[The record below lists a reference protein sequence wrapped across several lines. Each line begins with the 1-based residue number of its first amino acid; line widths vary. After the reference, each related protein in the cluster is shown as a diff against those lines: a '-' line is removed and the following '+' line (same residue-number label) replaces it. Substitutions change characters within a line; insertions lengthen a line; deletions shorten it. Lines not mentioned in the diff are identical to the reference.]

1 MLTRRSLLLFPPALA
16 ALQHARRA
24 AASSPS
30 APAHEVVQSDAGY
43 IVVHDSM
50 GEKTFRT
57 HPKRAVALQW
67 DILENLIAL
76 GVTPVGAGDIA
87 PWNAWVVDPKLPE
100 GIADVGTR
108 AEPNL
113 ERIAALKPDVILIGP
128 TQLDLLPQFS
138 ELAPVLVFEN
148 YRADAPQGEA
158 ETAVAQLRELG
169 RLFGR
174 EAEAEAVVKRI
185 DAGLHE
191 LGARV
196 RAAFGTTPQVQVIR
210 FSSLTTL
217 FVYTPNSITDYAL
230 RRMGIH
236 QPFERLNAGYGLTQV
251 RIRDLKDLE
260 DAYVIYARPFALE
273 KKVMNSILWSATP
286 FARKGR
292 VAAAEAYWSH
302 GGALSI
308 LVTAERVVTALLTLA
323 PGAEDAAKNPEEA
336 AAKAAAD
343 LTGP

>member
-1 MLTRRSLLLFPPALA
+1 MLTRRSLLLLPPAA
-16 ALQHARRA
+16 ALQYARRA

-30 APAHEVVQSDAGY
+30 APSASASDAGL
-43 IVVHDSM
+43 IVVRDSM

-148 YRADAPQGEA
+148 YRADARQGEA
-158 ETAVAQLRELG
+158 ETAIAQLRELG
-169 RLFGR
+169 RLFGK

-185 DAGLHE
+185 ESGLQE
-191 LGARV
+191 LGAKV
-196 RAAFGTTPQVQVIR
+196 RSAFGKPPEAQVIR

-230 RRMGIH
+230 RRMGIR
-236 QPFERLNAGYGLTQV
+236 QPFVRPNASYGLTQV

-260 DAYVIYARPFALE
+260 NAYVIYARPFSLE

-323 PGAEDAAKNPEEA
+323 PGVKT
-336 AAKAAAD
+336 AAD
-343 LTGP
+343 NKTGA

>member
-1 MLTRRSLLLFPPALA
+1 MLTRRSLLLLPPAAA
-16 ALQHARRA
+16 ALQYARRA
-24 AASSPS
+24 AAAHS
-30 APAHEVVQSDAGY
+30 AAAPDAGL
-43 IVVHDSM
+43 IVVRDSM

-76 GVTPVGAGDIA
+76 GITPVGAGNIA

-158 ETAVAQLRELG
+158 QTEIAQLRELG

-185 DAGLHE
+185 ETGLQE
-191 LGARV
+191 LGAKV
-196 RAAFGTTPQVQVIR
+196 RAAFGKPPEVQVIR

-230 RRMGIH
+230 RCMGIR
-236 QPFERLNAGYGLTQV
+236 QPFVRPSASYGLTQV

-260 DAYVIYARPFALE
+260 DAYVIYARPFSLE

-308 LVTAERVVTALLTLA
+308 LVTAERVVAALLTLA
-323 PGAEDAAKNPEEA
+323 PGAKT
-336 AAKAAAD
+336 AAD
-343 LTGP
+343 NKTGA

>member
-1 MLTRRSLLLFPPALA
+1 MITRRSLLLLPPAAA
-16 ALQHARRA
+16 ALQYARRA
-24 AASSPS
+24 AA
-30 APAHEVVQSDAGY
+30 AADQAEETSDAGL
-43 IVVHDSM
+43 IVVHDSL

-87 PWNAWVVDPKLPE
+87 PWNTWVVDPKLPE

-113 ERIAALKPDVILIGP
+113 ERIAALKPDVILIGA

-148 YRADAPQGEA
+148 YRADAAQDEA
-158 ETAVAQLRELG
+158 ETALAQLRELG
-169 RLFGR
+169 RLFGK
-174 EAEAEAVVKRI
+174 ELEAEAVAKRI
-185 DAGLHE
+185 DAGLQE
-191 LGARV
+191 LGANV
-196 RAAFGTTPQVQVIR
+196 RAAFGKMPEVQVIR

-217 FVYTPNSITDYAL
+217 FVYTPNSITDHAL
-230 RRMGIH
+230 RRMGIR
-236 QPFERLNAGYGLTQV
+236 QPLVRPNAGYGLTQV

-260 DAYVIYARPFALE
+260 DAYVIYARPFSLE

-292 VAAAEAYWSH
+292 VAAAAAYWSH

-323 PGAEDAAKNPEEA
+323 PGAKAARKADAADEQ
-336 AAKAAAD
+336 
-343 LTGP
+343 TGA